1 MNVGPQAECTE
12 AVPGAEPDK
21 FFFFFG
27 EQEEKPDRNGR
38 PGKHETR
45 HLGCAAARWL
55 TLPAL
60 TSVPLVM
67 SAAER
72 RYLHPTL
79 KGVRSAGT
87 CSLTVFGHIP
97 KTGGTTVDDLFW
109 ALANARPP
117 EVNVSG
123 RMIGN
128 WSAVSEGSYVATNSI
143 SHHFPNDVLHA
154 ILGLRFQR
162 HKVPTLLPSWHRTH
176 IYHSYHPHGRDMRLF
191 LSHLP
196 QLRKMY
202 RDASCMLQVV
212 TVVREPKSLQR
223 SAYRYFRL
231 DGGLGVVPSLSR
243 TSSVRRN
250 ATLLADDLALWLAQ
264 NPDRQ
269 SRWLNSGISSTLNLS
284 TPLHYAQ
291 LLAAYDYVAPSARL
305 NEFLWFL
312 MARIGVYLPASHSE
326 GAPGPLSA
334 RLPSCNSNAGSEKV
348 LNEAIMK
355 QHVQDAFSLY
365 TTNDALLFR
374 VATARYAA
382 DVAAAEE
389 SRSQL
394 AFMQAA
400 RRALANGSTTT
411 QTPRVWPIE
420 LHLNCHKGR
429 VPSEVATELRRTGTT
444 HVLGENALCPAERL
458 ICVQGAASQR
468 W

>member
-1 MNVGPQAECTE
+1 MNKASSL
-12 AVPGAEPDK
+12 
-21 FFFFFG
+21 
-27 EQEEKPDRNGR
+27 R
-38 PGKHETR
+38 
-45 HLGCAAARWL
+45 
-55 TLPAL
+55 
-60 TSVPLVM
+60 PLVNARDERRRTTI
-67 SAAER
+67 SSSDAER
-72 RYLHPTL
+72 RSLH
-79 KGVRSAGT
+79 AGT

-123 RMIGN
+123 RLIGN

-176 IYHSYHPHGRDMRLF
+176 IYHSYHPHGRDMRRF